1 MININVERVDNEIGF
16 LAIDSFGNKLKMDA
30 AAEFGGN
37 NNGIRPMQ
45 TLLMALA
52 GCSGIDIVNILKK
65 QKQSI
70 AIFKIQVQGEREPNK
85 EPSLWKNVHI
95 NFQFS
100 AEVDI
105 EKAKKA
111 CTLSIEKYC
120 SVAATLRAAGCLIT
134 FNVETILNEI

>member
-1 MININVERVDNEIGF
+1 MILINVERVDNEIGF
-16 LAIDSFGNKLKMDA
+16 LATDSTGNTLKMDA
-30 AAEFGGN
+30 SAEFGGN
-37 NNGIRPMQ
+37 NNGVRPMQ

-65 QKQSI
+65 QKQTF
-70 AIFKIQVQGEREPNK
+70 AVFKIQVQGEREANK

-111 CTLSIEKYC
+111 CTLSLDKYC

-134 FNVETILNEI
+134 FNVETI

>member
-1 MININVERVDNEIGF
+1 MILINVERVDNEIGF
-16 LAIDSFGNKLKMDA
+16 LATDSTGNTLKMDA
-30 AAEFGGN
+30 SAEFGGN
-37 NNGIRPMQ
+37 NNGVRPMQ

-65 QKQSI
+65 QKQTF
-70 AIFKIQVQGEREPNK
+70 AVFKIQVQGEREANK

-95 NFQFS
+95 NFQIS

-111 CTLSIEKYC
+111 CTLSLDKYC

-134 FNVETILNEI
+134 FNVETI